1 MDEYAQIV
9 RLWQQ
14 YAIGTEADID
24 LRLDS
29 FRVLFAYHSGKIEN
43 PEISYHDT
51 REIFENGRV
60 VNFTGSPRAIFEQ
73 RNQKLCYDFLKPRFL
88 AREPITIELVKETHA
103 ILTAGTYD
111 ENRYI
116 QQGERPG
123 AFKKHDYVTGIEEV
137 GSLPEDVE
145 HDMQELLAALQDFA
159 GKDPLKIGTYFHVR
173 FEYIHPFADG
183 NGRVG
188 RTLLN
193 YLLMTRDHPPLIVYD
208 EDKRDYYAALEEYDR
223 NEDYQPMYAFLK
235 RETIR
240 TWEKALA
247 RDRQR
252 TQREG

>member
-29 FRVLFAYHSGKIEN
+29 FRILFAYHSGKIEN

-73 RNQKLCYDFLKPRFL
+73 RNQKLCYDFLKPRIL

-111 ENRYI
+111 ETRYI

-145 HDMQELLAALQDFA
+145 HDMQELLATLQELA
-159 GKDPLKIGTYFHVR
+159 GKDPLKTATYFHVR

-208 EDKRDYYAALEEYDR
+208 EDKRDYYAALEKYDR

-247 RDRQR
+247 RNRQR
-252 TQREG
+252 TQREK

>member
-14 YAIGTEADID
+14 YAIRTEADID

-29 FRVLFAYHSGKIEN
+29 FRILFAYHSGKIEN

-73 RNQKLCYDFLKPRFL
+73 RNQKLCYDFLKPRIL

-208 EDKRDYYAALEEYDR
+208 EDKRDYYAALEQYDR

-235 RETIR
+235 KETIR
-240 TWEKALA
+240 TWEKALE

-252 TQREG
+252 TQREK

>member
-29 FRVLFAYHSGKIEN
+29 FRILFAYHSGKIEN

-73 RNQKLCYDFLKPRFL
+73 RNQKLCYDFLKPRIL

-111 ENRYI
+111 ETRYI

-145 HDMQELLAALQDFA
+145 HDMQELLATLQELA
-159 GKDPLKIGTYFHVR
+159 GKDPLKTATYFHVR

-208 EDKRDYYAALEEYDR
+208 EDKRDYYAALEKYDR

-247 RDRQR
+247 RNRQR

>member
-14 YAIGTEADID
+14 YAIRAEADID

-73 RNQKLCYDFLKPRFL
+73 RNQKLCYDFLKPRIL

-145 HDMQELLAALQDFA
+145 HDMQELLATLQELA
-159 GKDPLKIGTYFHVR
+159 GKDPLKTATYFHVR

-208 EDKRDYYAALEEYDR
+208 EDKRDYYAALEQYDR

-235 RETIR
+235 KETIR
-240 TWEKALA
+240 TWEKALE

-252 TQREG
+252 TQREK

>member
-14 YAIGTEADID
+14 YAIRTEADID

-73 RNQKLCYDFLKPRFL
+73 RNQKLCYDFLKPRIL

-123 AFKKHDYVTGIEEV
+123 AFKKHDCVTGIEEV

-208 EDKRDYYAALEEYDR
+208 EDKRDYYAALEQYDR

-235 RETIR
+235 KETIR
-240 TWEKALA
+240 TWEKALE

-252 TQREG
+252 TQREK

>member
-29 FRVLFAYHSGKIEN
+29 FRILFAYHSGKIEN

-73 RNQKLCYDFLKPRFL
+73 RNQKLCYDFLKPRIL

-145 HDMQELLAALQDFA
+145 HDMQELLATLQELA
-159 GKDPLKIGTYFHVR
+159 GKDPLKTATYFHVR

-193 YLLMTRDHPPLIVYD
+193 YLLMTRDHPPLIIYD
-208 EDKRDYYAALEEYDR
+208 EDKRDYYAALEQYDR

-235 RETIR
+235 KETIR
-240 TWEKALA
+240 TWEKALE

-252 TQREG
+252 TQREK

>member
-29 FRVLFAYHSGKIEN
+29 FRILFAYHSGKIEN

-73 RNQKLCYDFLKPRFL
+73 RNQKLCYDFLKPRIL

-111 ENRYI
+111 ETRYI

-145 HDMQELLAALQDFA
+145 HDMQELLATLQELA
-159 GKDPLKIGTYFHVR
+159 GKDPLKTATYFHVR

-208 EDKRDYYAALEEYDR
+208 EDKRDYYAALEKYDR

-235 RETIR
+235 KETIR
-240 TWEKALA
+240 TWEKALE

-252 TQREG
+252 TQREK